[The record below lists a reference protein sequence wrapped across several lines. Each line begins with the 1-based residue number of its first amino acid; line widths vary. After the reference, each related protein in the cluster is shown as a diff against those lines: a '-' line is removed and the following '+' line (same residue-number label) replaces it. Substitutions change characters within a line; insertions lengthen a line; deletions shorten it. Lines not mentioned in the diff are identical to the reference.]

1 MLYINGIH
9 YSCAAD
15 PTRARAL
22 ACHLN
27 HCAVE
32 GCFLFSKIAP
42 TRLYTYNNRQN
53 RKYVPRRSMLLIPA
67 LAYFNILTARRA
79 RAEYISYP
87 CRARSYCK
95 SATGQKRPRAFFKLL
110 MYRFGIRYK
119 KRDFARPF
127 LFALQTWRLLEIFLS
142 ETRVVVIVVTSRD

>member
-1 MLYINGIH
+1 MEYIIH
-9 YSCAAD
+9 ALLTLRA
-15 PTRARAL
+15 RARAL

-32 GCFLFSKIAP
+32 GFFLFSKIAP

-119 KRDFARPF
+119 KTRFRASVF
-127 LFALQTWRLLEIFLS
+127 VCSTNVTFTGNIFKRNPCS
-142 ETRVVVIVVTSRD
+142 SDRRY